1 MNRKNEKKN
10 KENMILISLTIIA
23 TILSLLWIFPCD
35 IRNFLLDITWIIAM
49 FHGYMIGLIFPE
61 AIYIKLLWDNR
72 LNNPKIPI
80 GKKKMFS
87 RGIFVIGGGI
97 IAFVGFLISNF
108 LIVPF
113 LNTSYIDI
121 INSSFFKMTLCGIWL
136 IISIPLLPFI
146 MFAIGSPAG
155 LKSSVKSMKKL
166 MET

>member
-1 MNRKNEKKN
+1 
-10 KENMILISLTIIA
+10 LGDSL
-23 TILSLLWIFPCD
+23 
-35 IRNFLLDITWIIAM
+35 
-49 FHGYMIGLIFPE
+49 

-121 INSSFFKMTLCGIWL
+121 INLSFLKMTFCGIWL

-146 MFAIGSPAG
+146 MFAIASPAG